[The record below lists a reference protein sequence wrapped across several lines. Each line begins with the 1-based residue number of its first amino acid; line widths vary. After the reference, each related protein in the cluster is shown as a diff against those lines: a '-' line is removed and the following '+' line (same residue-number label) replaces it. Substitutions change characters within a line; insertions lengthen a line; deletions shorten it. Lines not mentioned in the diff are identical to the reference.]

1 MICSICEKEYSSIG
15 MHTHLKHAHNIS
27 SEEYYKMF
35 NNYNNKCV
43 ICGKETK
50 FLNLTKGFSETCSMH
65 CARINGS
72 RKTKEKYGYIPG
84 SYGSKEYKDYMISE
98 YGVEN
103 PQQNS
108 EIRAKTIE
116 TMRNKYDIDYAFLTK
131 EAKEKA
137 KLNSHSTEVEDK
149 IKNTCL
155 TRYGVENPAQS
166 NVVKEKSKNTIFK
179 KHQINFSQERLNLS
193 LKDLHNT
200 GTDIEKE
207 LYSKLSNFTVLYNAC
222 SNDYPYL
229 CDFYVKELNLYIE
242 LNITWTHNF
251 HYYDDTNNSDNDKL
265 TEMINK
271 NNDYYNMTIYTWTIR
286 DIEKRDC
293 AISNKLNYAVVWN
306 IEQIDK
312 LVFDINNNKSIIGF
326 NDYNNIDVNY
336 DMSNM

>member
-15 MHTHLKHAHNIS
+15 MHTHLKHAHNLS

-35 NNYNNKCV
+35 NGDNKCV

-84 SYGSKEYKDYMISE
+84 AYGSKEHKDYMISK

-179 KHQINFSQERLNLS
+179 KHRINFSQERLNLS
-193 LKDLHNT
+193 LKEINNN

-207 LYSKLSNFTVLYNAC
+207 FYSKLSNFTLLYNAC
-222 SNDYPYL
+222 SNNYPYL
-229 CDFYVKELNLYIE
+229 CDFYIKELDLYVE
-242 LNITWTHNF
+242 LNITWTHCH
-251 HYYDDTNNSDNDKL
+251 HYYDKTHDYDKL
-265 TEMINK
+265 IAMKSK
-271 NNDYYNMTIYTWTIR
+271 NNDYYNGAIYTWTIR
-286 DIEKRDC
+286 DIEKRNC
-293 AISNKLNYAVVWN
+293 AINNKLNYAVVWN

-312 LVFDINNNKSIIGF
+312 LVFDINNDKSIIGF
-326 NDYNNIDVNY
+326 NDYNNIEVNY